1 MHFRVYYWHMKKIII
16 VLAFLAFAGAACTKK
31 TVNVQSGTPNTNAPA
46 TSTQETN
53 TAAPVNASAPTEETL
68 ALANLGGVTL
78 AAHSTTTRKAGDI
91 SMSKTYLDA
100 GAGRNVPIFMFG
112 QPLPGRDHVQLNPN
126 LEFGGL
132 TSAINVVAS
141 IDGIVGFVREQ
152 TDSKDFEVF
161 LQPKENSIWTIGY
174 DHLTDVTVKQGDRVT
189 VGQVLGKAARENN
202 GMYRYELQV
211 NKDVGGVTTFHCP
224 TALLRADVQ
233 ATQTAAIERF
243 IKDWNTFYGSA
254 MYGTYTSACPKPVL
268 TLEET
273 Q

>member
-1 MHFRVYYWHMKKIII
+1 MKKYIII
-16 VLAFLAFAGAACTKK
+16 FAVVAFAGTACTKPSA
-31 TVNVQSGTPNTNAPA
+31 NVQTNAA
-46 TSTQETN
+46 TSTTQVTN
-53 TAAPVNASAPTEETL
+53 TATLANTAAAMEETL
-68 ALANLGGVTL
+68 ALANLGGVTF
-78 AAHSTTTRKAGDI
+78 AAHNTTTRKAGDI
-91 SMSKTYLDA
+91 SMSKTYLDV
-100 GAGRNVPIFMFG
+100 GAGRNVPVFLFG
-112 QPLPGRDHVQLNPN
+112 QPLPGRDHLQLNPN

-152 TDSKDFEVF
+152 TDSKDYEVF

-189 VGQVLGKAARENN
+189 VGQLLGKAARENN
-202 GMYRYELQV
+202 GMYRYELQI

-243 IKDWNTFYGSA
+243 ITDWNTFYGSA
-254 MYGTYTSACPKPVL
+254 VYGTYTSACAKPVL
-268 TLEET
+268 TLAET

>member
-1 MHFRVYYWHMKKIII
+1 MKKYLLI
-16 VLAFLAFAGAACTKK
+16 VTILLVGAACTKQVTSSTQNTNTNTTA
-31 TVNVQSGTPNTNAPA
+31 TVN
-46 TSTQETN
+46 TQVMYANTN
-53 TAAPVNASAPTEETL
+53 TAQATEETL
-68 ALANLGGVTL
+68 TLENLGGVTF
-78 AAHSTTTRKAGDI
+78 AAHNTATRKAGDI
-91 SMSKTYLDA
+91 RMSKTYLDA
-100 GAGRNVPIFMFG
+100 GAGRNVPVFLFG

-161 LQPKENSIWTIGY
+161 LQPQENSIWTIGY
-174 DHLTDVTVKQGDRVT
+174 DHLTHVTVKQGDRVT

-202 GMYRYELQV
+202 GMYRYELQI
-211 NKDVGGVTTFHCP
+211 NKDVGGMTTFHCP

-233 ATQTAAIERF
+233 ATQTAAIARF
-243 IKDWNTFYGSA
+243 ITDWNAFYGSTV
-254 MYGTYTSACPKPVL
+254 YGTYTSACAKPML

-273 Q
+273 E